1 VSTQP
6 WPGRRLRLAAASEAQ
21 VKREARRR
29 KRLQVSLP
37 VHVSVFDA
45 RFRDVEDVGE
55 VIDFTRDGLYF
66 ATCMPHY
73 FVGMRLVVTFPYG
86 DKVVAHRKFLGS
98 IVRIEDLG
106 DGKSGVAVSF
116 LL

>member
-1 VSTQP
+1 VNTQL
-6 WPGRRLRLAAASEAQ
+6 WSGRAAASVSSAKA
-21 VKREARRR
+21 KRDARRR
-29 KRLQVSLP
+29 KRVKVSLP
-37 VHVSVFDA
+37 VHLCAFDA
-45 RFRDVEDVGE
+45 RFRDIEDVGE

-66 ATCMPHY
+66 TTCMPHY
-73 FVGMRLVVTFPYG
+73 FIGLRLVVTFPFG

-106 DGKSGVAVSF
+106 EGKSGVAVRF